1 MVNFMPQAAFL
12 YNVSLSWSTKATASI
27 DTALLSQNI
36 VLRQPEK
43 PRKFVQ
49 TMWLINT
56 STLTLELFPRS
67 KGVPYA
73 ILSHTWGG
81 DNEEVTF
88 QDMEHVVRRERK
100 AGWEKIKRTCRLAR
114 EMGLDHAWVDT
125 CCIDKTSSAELSE
138 AINSM
143 FSWYRDSKI
152 CFVYLCT
159 RTREP
164 YAQASGNPLDDELTS
179 YRWFQRGWTLQ
190 ELIAPSHISF
200 FNKNWEILGTKESLR
215 GHLARIT
222 GIDAVVLKSVEA
234 LQNINVG
241 KRFSWAA
248 KRETKRVEDIAY
260 CLLGIFG
267 INMPLLYGEG
277 SRAFIRLQEEIARST
292 NDLTLFAWQQDKK
305 SAGYHWQLS
314 GIFATS
320 PHEFRHCD
328 KLLVPRGKLEAET
341 EFTLTNRGLRFD
353 RSFDV
358 SYPGFDANE
367 HHLPE
372 GDLFMRLDCLERS
385 DRTRHEARWVGI
397 ALRKIGTNY
406 LRLFPDVV
414 QYCSSMVTHKVSQV
428 KRVVYVATSLSDS
441 DAEIIT
447 KNIMVGIYYSSIQK
461 SRTLDSAYMLDPLF
475 TGEPL
480 NVDGFGSGGLRSC
493 MHLRFFAFN
502 LGRSS
507 EIFRMALVCGLQ
519 VHTRGEGVR
528 DSPWALL
535 CSEKQL
541 LECVPRAASYR
552 GLFSREPI
560 QGGLSAQE
568 RTEFFRDYVFE
579 RYLDDSGHISQ
590 TTMPDS
596 IVIEDPDI
604 SYVKHEV
611 SVSVD
616 PSSEIGFPMSA
627 LYDYAVFLS
636 YRKIYNAAEPGSL
649 SVRRRVR

>member
-1 MVNFMPQAAFL
+1 
-12 YNVSLSWSTKATASI
+12 
-27 DTALLSQNI
+27 
-36 VLRQPEK
+36 
-43 PRKFVQ
+43 
-49 TMWLINT
+49 MWLIDT
-56 STLTLELFPRS
+56 TALSLRLFARS
-67 KGVPYA
+67 EGVEYA
-73 ILSHTWGG
+73 ILSHTWGR
-81 DNEEVTF
+81 DDEEVTF
-88 QDMEHVVRRERK
+88 QDMADIAHRRTK
-100 AGWEKIKRTCRLAR
+100 AGWAKIKKTCQLAR
-114 EMGLDHAWVDT
+114 NMGLDYAWVDT

-159 RTREP
+159 RIHNPQLHT
-164 YAQASGNPLDDELTS
+164 SGNLLDNELAS

-190 ELIAPSHISF
+190 ELIAPSHMSF
-200 FNKNWEILGTKESLR
+200 FNEDWEILGTKESLR
-215 GHLARIT
+215 DHLARIT
-222 GIDAVVLKSVEA
+222 GIDTVVLKSVET
-234 LQNINVG
+234 LQNINIG

-248 KRETKRVEDIAY
+248 KRETKRVEDVAY

-292 NDLTLFAWQQDKK
+292 NDLTLFAWQQSKK
-305 SAGYHWQLS
+305 SAGSNWQLS

-320 PHEFRHCD
+320 PKDFRHCD

-353 RSFDV
+353 RNFDV
-358 SYPGFDANE
+358 SYPGFDSNE
-367 HHLPE
+367 NHLPE

-385 DRTRHEARWVGI
+385 ERTRHEARWVGI
-397 ALRKIGTNY
+397 ALRRIGTTY

-428 KRVVYVATSLSDS
+428 RQVVYIAASLSDS

-447 KNIMVGIYYSSIQK
+447 KNIMVGIYYNSIPR
-461 SRTLDSAYMLDPLF
+461 SPIMNTGYMSDPSF
-475 TGEPL
+475 RDEPL
-480 NVDGFGSGGLRSC
+480 GVDGFGSGGLRSC

-502 LGRSS
+502 VGRPSKV
-507 EIFRMALVCGLQ
+507 FRMALVCGLQ
-519 VHTRGEGVR
+519 VHTRGEGVQ

-541 LECVPRAASYR
+541 LESVPRAASYKD
-552 GLFSREPI
+552 LFAPEPTD
-560 QGGLSAQE
+560 GGISSQE

-590 TTMPDS
+590 TAMPDLL
-596 IVIEDPDI
+596 VVEDPST

-611 SVSVD
+611 SVSVNP
-616 PSSEIGFPMSA
+616 PSEARFPMSSR
-627 LYDYAVFLS
+627 YDYVIFLS
-636 YRKIYNAAEPGSL
+636 YRKVYKTSGVDSL
-649 SVRRRVR
+649 RMGGRAG